1 MVTVRLFIAI
11 PLEEHVKSHLDHLR
25 RDLQGNIPSGIS
37 WVRIDSIHLTLKFLG
52 EVDERNIPGLTGA
65 LMRVCG
71 QFDGFT
77 LGFQG
82 LGCFPNIRQ
91 ARVIWAGSARCAPLI
106 ALQSAVEEAC
116 RDLGFPV
123 EERRFS
129 PHLTLGRIKNALK
142 PADIAYLEEK
152 IRATSTSEIIPMTI
166 SEVIL
171 FKSELQRDGAKYSV
185 LARAQLNPV

>member
-1 MVTVRLFIAI
+1 MRLFIAI
-11 PLEEHVKSHLDHLR
+11 PLKENVKSYLDHLR
-25 RDLQGNIPSGIS
+25 RELQGNIPSGIS
-37 WVRIDSIHLTLKFLG
+37 WVGIDSIHLTLKFLG

-71 QFDGFT
+71 HFDEFT

-91 ARVIWAGSARCAPLI
+91 ARVIWVGSARCEPLI

-116 RDLGFPV
+116 RILGFPV

-129 PHLTLGRIKNALK
+129 PHLTLGRVKYGLRS
-142 PADIAYLEEK
+142 ADIAYLEEK
-152 IRATSTSEIIPMTI
+152 IRVASASEITPMTVR
-166 SEVIL
+166 EVIL
-171 FKSELQRDGAKYSV
+171 FKSELQRGGAKYSV
-185 LARAQLNPV
+185 LTRAQLNPV